1 MKILTSFVATK
12 LTSSDEPTT
21 NDAVERRNITPSSA
35 EAILHLATVTDRVT
49 VLPAVGG
56 SRLSGDNAGGSDGYP
71 DDERNRREQHLAV
84 QQHLDSHHL
93 RIFQTSSKM
102 KVAICLLALVA
113 VAVAAPQERD
123 GAALTNEAIRQAQSQ
138 QLIPRDA
145 TIQGVQEGIQ
155 VAAIESIPGDQRV
168 DLFQLLGDQ
177 VPREVITNLQSQ
189 VDQVGHN

>member
-1 MKILTSFVATK
+1 MKHGLRQSSTNQPNTK
-12 LTSSDEPTT
+12 PT
-21 NDAVERRNITPSSA
+21 
-35 EAILHLATVTDRVT
+35 LHRTGEHSKYV
-49 VLPAVGG
+49 
-56 SRLSGDNAGGSDGYP
+56 N
-71 DDERNRREQHLAV
+71 
-84 QQHLDSHHL
+84 
-93 RIFQTSSKM
+93 RIFFFFSFALLLAALAKM
-102 KVAICLLALVA
+102 KVAICLLAVVA
-113 VAVAAPQERD
+113 VALAAPQERD

-177 VPREVITNLQSQ
+177 VPREVISNLQSQ

>member
-1 MKILTSFVATK
+1 MPPTITASLTLHDDKSSQVSRK
-12 LTSSDEPTT
+12 NGYVSPRLTP
-21 NDAVERRNITPSSA
+21 PLQPC
-35 EAILHLATVTDRVT
+35 LHL
-49 VLPAVGG
+49 
-56 SRLSGDNAGGSDGYP
+56 
-71 DDERNRREQHLAV
+71 H
-84 QQHLDSHHL
+84 
-93 RIFQTSSKM
+93 SSKM

-189 VDQVGHN
+189 VDQVGHA

>member
-1 MKILTSFVATK
+1 
-12 LTSSDEPTT
+12 
-21 NDAVERRNITPSSA
+21 
-35 EAILHLATVTDRVT
+35 
-49 VLPAVGG
+49 
-56 SRLSGDNAGGSDGYP
+56 
-71 DDERNRREQHLAV
+71 
-84 QQHLDSHHL
+84 
-93 RIFQTSSKM
+93 M
-102 KVAICLLALVA
+102 KVAICLLAVVA
-113 VAVAAPQERD
+113 VALAAPQERD

-177 VPREVITNLQSQ
+177 VPREVISNLQSQ